1 MEAIISIILYIFICA
16 VFGTLAA
23 FVFYHIKRFSFIG
36 DASKRAYVYYV
47 GAMFIIILAAALLMA
62 WNHYST

>member
-1 MEAIISIILYIFICA
+1 MEILISIILYVFICA
-16 VFGTLAA
+16 VFATLAT

-47 GAMFIIILAAALLMA
+47 GVMFIIILAAAILIT
-62 WNHYST
+62 WNHYLT